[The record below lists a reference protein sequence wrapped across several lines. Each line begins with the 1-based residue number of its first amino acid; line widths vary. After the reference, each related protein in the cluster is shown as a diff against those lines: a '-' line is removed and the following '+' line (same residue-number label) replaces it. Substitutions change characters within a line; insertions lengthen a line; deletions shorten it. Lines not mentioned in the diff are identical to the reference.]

1 MCQNMSKEEH
11 RVLDYLGK
19 ANRPYNSNDIVQNL
33 HNELTKPLVQKA
45 LDQLV
50 SKGKIREKIYNKQK
64 IYVIVQD
71 KDKCTKNIQ
80 EELQRLDT
88 EVLFLL

>member
-1 MCQNMSKEEH
+1 MSKEEH
-11 RVLDYLGK
+11 RVLDYLEK
-19 ANRPYNSNDIVQNL
+19 ANRPFSSNDIVQNL
-33 HNELTKPLVQKA
+33 HKELTKPLVQKA

-64 IYVIVQD
+64 IYVIVQE

-80 EELQRLDT
+80 EELQVFDT